1 MHISIYSTEKITRL
15 DGVECRVWEGVTAD
29 GTSCIVFV
37 HRVAVNVEA
46 NAAAFDRELKEQLQP
61 GQFIDL
67 RHVL

>member
-1 MHISIYSTEKITRL
+1 
-15 DGVECRVWEGVTAD
+15 VTAD